1 MKISDYIPTG
11 EANAISNREL
21 AYRAGI
27 NERGVRKLVHE
38 ARIEGEPICSS
49 DSGYWIA
56 ENIAEVDLS
65 LRRIYSQIKQ
75 MVETAHNLEIIKI
88 EMLSNGE

>member
-1 MKISDYIPTG
+1 MKISDFIPTG

-49 DSGYWIA
+49 DSGYWLA

-75 MVETAHNLEIIKI
+75 MSKTAHNLEIVK
-88 EMLSNGE
+88 ENMLND

>member
-1 MKISDYIPTG
+1 MKISDFIPTG

-27 NERGVRKLVHE
+27 NERGARKLVHE
-38 ARIEGEPICSS
+38 ARIDGEPICSS
-49 DSGYWIA
+49 DSGYWLA

-75 MVETAHNLEIIKI
+75 MQETAHNLEIVK
-88 EMLSNGE
+88 EDMLND

>member
-1 MKISDYIPTG
+1 MKISDFIPTG
-11 EANAISNREL
+11 EKNAISNREL

-49 DSGYWIA
+49 DSGYWLA

-75 MVETAHNLEIIKI
+75 MSETAHNLEIVK
-88 EMLSNGE
+88 ENMLND